1 MTFAERRAKLVKLA
15 EIAGLPNVADLVE
28 RAAYEPTAPGIC
40 SNQGCD
46 YSREVQPDQDRGWCE
61 VCGAS
66 TVKSSLVLAN
76 LI

>member
-1 MTFAERRAKLVKLA
+1 MTFTERRAKLLKLA
-15 EIAGLPNVADLVE
+15 EIAGLPNVADLVD
-28 RAAYEPTAPGIC
+28 RAAHEPTAPGIC
-40 SNQGCD
+40 SNQGCK
-46 YSREVQPDQDRGWCE
+46 YSCDVEPDQDRGWCE